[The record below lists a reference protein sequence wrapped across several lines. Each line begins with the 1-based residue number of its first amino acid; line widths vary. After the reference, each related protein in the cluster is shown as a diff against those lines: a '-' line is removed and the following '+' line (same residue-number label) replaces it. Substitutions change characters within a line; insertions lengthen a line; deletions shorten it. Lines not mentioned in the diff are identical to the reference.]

1 MPLKPCPALF
11 SICLPSKF
19 YQGLPRLSSQLQ
31 YREESNVLIETMEIE
46 TKPMEEYPPVAPSN
60 PVHEMMEIN
69 RLKESKA
76 KAMQSLTEIYEH
88 LKTNIEAN
96 I

>member
-1 MPLKPCPALF
+1 
-11 SICLPSKF
+11 
-19 YQGLPRLSSQLQ
+19 
-31 YREESNVLIETMEIE
+31 MEIE

-60 PVHEMMEIN
+60 PVHKMMEIN

-96 I
+96 IETFNDAINKCNIRMSKMFTSMITQTLHNFGLQQF